1 MTTEEDFQ
9 AALDADPDDW
19 QTRLVFADWL
29 QDRGDERAEGY
40 RALGVLRR
48 VPTSK
53 FFQPH
58 SSNPWYLWYSA
69 AHVDNLDRNRTGPQ
83 RDLIESLLVAAL
95 PADWCA
101 KIRALAPAEERR
113 RWNHRGGWFGYGV
126 TRREAEDA
134 AALAFARLPPER
146 RAELLAGTPTKPPK
160 RGKRRK

>member
-1 MTTEEDFQ
+1 VTTEEDFQ
-9 AALDADPDDW
+9 AALDADPNDW

-53 FFQPH
+53 FFQPR
-58 SSNPWYLWYSA
+58 SRKRWYLWYSTT
-69 AHVDNLDRNRTGPQ
+69 HGGNLERNRHGPASAI
-83 RDLIESLLVAAL
+83 IESMRVAAL
-95 PADWCA
+95 PTDWCET
-101 KIRALAPAEERR
+101 ILALTPAEKRG
-113 RWNHRGGWFGYGV
+113 NHRGGWFGYGV

-146 RAELLAGTPTKPPK
+146 RAELLAEAPPATKPK